1 MKTPKKVENWVIG
14 IPMFRI
20 NVWFVDRNPDGMA
33 GRVLSY
39 KDLNL
44 VDDLL
49 YDSIYTNALH
59 SYVTLN
65 PLMPENV
72 KTVYILLADVWDIN
86 NWWLS
91 RKRIIFQR

>member
-1 MKTPKKVENWVIG
+1 
-14 IPMFRI
+14 MFRI
-20 NVWFVDRNPDGMA
+20 DVWFVDRNPDGIA

-59 SYVTLN
+59 PYVTLN

-72 KTVYILLADVWDIN
+72 KAVYILLADVWDIN
-86 NWWLS
+86 GPLS
-91 RKRIIFQR
+91 RKRAIFTVP